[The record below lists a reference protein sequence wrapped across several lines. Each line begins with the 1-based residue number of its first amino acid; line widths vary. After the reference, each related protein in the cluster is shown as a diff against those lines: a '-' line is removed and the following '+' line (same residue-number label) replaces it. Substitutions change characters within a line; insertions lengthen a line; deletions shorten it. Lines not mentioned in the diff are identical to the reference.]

1 MRALLTVALS
11 AWLGAGLLFAAVVA
25 PAAFRVLPSRALA
38 GALAGAVLPVL
49 FWTGAAIGFW
59 GVLALRRP
67 PARRWALGLA
77 VLLAAS
83 SLGSQVIVGRAIM
96 RVRASAGS
104 GFESLAPDDPRRV
117 AFGRL
122 HGFSV
127 LLLAAGML
135 SAAGLVV
142 HETRRRA

>member
-49 FWTGAAIGFW
+49 FWTGAAVGVW

-77 VLLAAS
+77 ILLAATLVLI
-83 SLGSQVIVGRAIM
+83 LGLIDDFGVLTP
-96 RVRASAGS
+96 SAKFIGQ
-104 GFESLAPDDPRRV
+104 F
-117 AFGRL
+117 
-122 HGFSV
+122 
-127 LLLAAGML
+127 LAAVDREARPSGPIPCRPL
-135 SAAGLVV
+135 GVPRS
-142 HETRRRA
+142 R